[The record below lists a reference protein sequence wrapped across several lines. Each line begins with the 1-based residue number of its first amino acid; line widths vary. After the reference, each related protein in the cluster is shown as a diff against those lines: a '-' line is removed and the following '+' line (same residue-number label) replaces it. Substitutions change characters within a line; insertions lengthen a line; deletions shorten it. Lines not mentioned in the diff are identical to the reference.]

1 MDDLDRKLYK
11 ILSKEN
17 IEKNIAL
24 LKEKLAGTTDE
35 TEQNNLKS
43 QLEIWEEFLN
53 YGERK

>member
-11 ILSKEN
+11 LLSKEN

-24 LKEKLAGTTDE
+24 LKEELAATTDE

-43 QLEIWEEFLN
+43 QIEIWEEFLN
-53 YGERK
+53 YGNKY